1 MTINDAIQGFQN
13 EVLSLIPKYELHP
26 ALASVLLQNCEH
38 IVREIALQADKEEKD
53 KRPAAAA
60 AAQSAEPEAA
70 TAETAPTGKEA
81 PHA

>member
-53 KRPAAAA
+53 KK
-60 AAQSAEPEAA
+60 SNMDVEN
-70 TAETAPTGKEA
+70 KEVT

>member
-53 KRPAAAA
+53 KK
-60 AAQSAEPEAA
+60 SNMDVENKE
-70 TAETAPTGKEA
+70 EA